1 MSHCHILIANGRIVD
16 GTGGD
21 AYRADVMIEGDTIIG
36 IAGPNDGT
44 PSAELVIDATG
55 KVVTPG
61 FVDIH
66 SHADFS
72 ILASPAAETQ
82 LHQGVTTLVTG
93 NCGASPFPT
102 RSTRDTE
109 AEYAYLD
116 ADFTGDWES
125 GSDYI
130 EVVRAAQPSI
140 NLVPQLGHGSLR
152 TYVMGREK
160 RQPTHSELAEIRRQV
175 EIAAAEGI
183 RGVSTGLIYE
193 PGSFAAEEELM
204 TLADAAAKNGLL
216 YSSHMRNESTELI
229 AAVHETIDVAEAT
242 GGRVQVSHL
251 KAMGKPNHGAVDT
264 ALELLHEA
272 RRRGLDIA
280 ADVYPY
286 TASSTRLS
294 ARLPDWAKHGGPKTY
309 LPRLTETTFRNDVI
323 RHLESLGKQDLDPGN
338 VVIAAAPGATD
349 PTIAEAS
356 GLSFL
361 DLAQEMACEPAEAM
375 VAAIEAT
382 GGRVAVV
389 NHAMAR
395 ADLKTVI
402 SDDLTSICSDGWTL
416 ATQGD
421 RQPHPRSF
429 GTYPTVIQDFVI
441 AEPVLSLEEAVR
453 KMTSAPAQR
462 IGLADRGTLRVG
474 YKADIAVF
482 DPLQLKSRSTFTD
495 PWHLAEGIEHLF
507 VNGQPTISQSV
518 LTGLRT
524 GQVI

>member
-1 MSHCHILIANGRIVD
+1 VSHCRTLITNGNIVD
-16 GTGGD
+16 GTGSD
-21 AYRADVMIEGDTIIG
+21 SYHADVMIEGDTIIG
-36 IAGPNDGT
+36 IVGPEEGT
-44 PSAELVIDATG
+44 PSADLVIDATG

-125 GSDYI
+125 VSGYL
-130 EVVRAAQPSI
+130 EMVRAAQPAI

-160 RQPTHSELAEIRRQV
+160 RRPTHSELAEIRRQV
-175 EIAAAEGI
+175 DIAAADGI

-193 PGSFAAEEELM
+193 PGSFAAEKELM
-204 TLADAAAKNGLL
+204 TLAAAAANNGLL
-216 YSSHMRNESTELI
+216 YSSHMRNESDELI
-229 AAVHETIDVAEAT
+229 AAVRETIAVAEAT

-272 RRRGLDIA
+272 CRRGLDIA

-294 ARLPDWAKHGGPKTY
+294 ARLPDWAKHGGPETY
-309 LPRLTETTFRNDVI
+309 LPRLTETTFRNEVI
-323 RHLESLGKQDLDPGN
+323 RHLESLGEQDLDPGS
-338 VVIAAAPGATD
+338 VVIAAAPGAIN
-349 PTIAEAS
+349 PTIADAS

-361 DLAQEMACEPAEAM
+361 DLAQQMDCEPAEAM
-375 VAAIEAT
+375 VASIEAT
-382 GGRVAVV
+382 GGRLAVV
-389 NHAMAR
+389 NHAMSR

-402 SDDLTSICSDGWTL
+402 ADELTSICSDGWTL

-429 GTYPTVIQDFVI
+429 GTYPTVIQEFVV

-453 KMTSAPAQR
+453 KMTAAPAQR
-462 IGLADRGTLRVG
+462 IGLTDRGTLRPG

-507 VNGQPTISQSV
+507 VNGQPAISQSV
-518 LTGLRT
+518 LAGVRT
-524 GQVI
+524 GQII